1 MKRYQAAVFVIFFA
15 LVAGCG
21 SKPDADSPL
30 AFAPATTPYVF
41 ANLKPLP
48 KSVSESWFAQ
58 LAPLNDAYGQWLA
71 ELRADPNAGPGDLRA
86 LLPLLE
92 LLEGRLSY
100 AGLEAMGFRHDGLVA
115 FYGVDLVPV
124 LRMELGSTQKFRAL
138 VADFEQRRGAALE
151 TGKVEGQEYWRL
163 SGKHSGA
170 HGLILAIIGDHLV
183 VTLDMG
189 AQGPPLARLLGLQR
203 PPSTLL
209 DSGELASINEDHG
222 LMPYGTFLLDT
233 RRLAGAL
240 SGGEIPAM
248 GSPSTACQSELA
260 DLAGAMPQI
269 LGGYEKIDAKSARM
283 KGVAVLRDD
292 LATALQAIPAPV
304 PGLGGNDLS
313 RFEMGLGM
321 HLDKLADFLQARSAA
336 LASAPYRCE
345 WLASLNAGGSA
356 QQLGP
361 LYMAAGFVTGVRM
374 TLSDV
379 RWAGETPESVS
390 GALVVSSPNPA
401 GLVGMA
407 QGFLPQL
414 ASMQLRPGGEPQR
427 LDLGPMAALVP
438 GQSAPYIAM
447 SDQGLGLAVGDDA
460 PRQLQARLAA
470 TPGKESPLFLLAYDG
485 ALYAQLMQAANTAL
499 SGLGGGPGNAADK
512 LLAQWFLG
520 IDRLE
525 FQVLATA
532 RGVEFREHISIK

>member
-1 MKRYQAAVFVIFFA
+1 MKHYQATVVALVIA
-15 LVAGCG
+15 LVAGC
-21 SKPDADSPL
+21 SKKPDADSPL

-58 LAPLNDAYGQWLA
+58 FAPLNDAYGQWLA
-71 ELRADPNAGPGDLRA
+71 DLRA
-86 LLPLLE
+86 HPNRAPEEVRTLLPLLE

-100 AGLEAMGFRHDGLVA
+100 AGMEEMGFRHDGLAA

-138 VADFEQRRGAALE
+138 VADFEQRRGKTLE
-151 TGKVEGQEYWRL
+151 TGKVEDQEYWRL
-163 SGKHSGA
+163 GGDSGES
-170 HGLILAIIGDHLV
+170 GLILAIIGDHLV
-183 VTLDMG
+183 ATLDVG
-189 AQGPPLARLLGLQR
+189 AEGPPLARLLGLQR

-209 DSGELASINEDHG
+209 DSDELAAINDDHG
-222 LMPYGTFLLDT
+222 LTPYGTFLLDT

-240 SGGEIPAM
+240 SGGEVPAM
-248 GSPSTACQSELA
+248 GLPSPTCQTELA
-260 DLAGAMPQI
+260 GLAEAMPQI
-269 LGGYEKIDAKSARM
+269 LGGYEKIESKSMRM
-283 KGVAVLRDD
+283 KSVAVLRDD

-304 PGLGGNDLS
+304 PGLGGNDRS
-313 RFEMGLGM
+313 PFELGLGM
-321 HLDKLADFLQARSAA
+321 HLDKLADFLQTRSGA
-336 LASAPYRCE
+336 LTETPYRCE
-345 WLASLNAGGSA
+345 WLTSLNAGGNA
-356 QQLGP
+356 QQLAP
-361 LYMAAGFVTGVRM
+361 LYMAAGFVTGMRM

-379 RWAGETPESVS
+379 RWAGQMPESVS
-390 GALVVSSPNPA
+390 GALVAASPNPT

-414 ASMQLRPGGEPQR
+414 ASLQLRPGGEPQQ

-447 SDQGLGLAVGDDA
+447 SEQGLGVAVGDDA
-460 PRQLQARLAA
+460 SRQLQARLAA
-470 TPGKESPLFLLAYDG
+470 APGKESPLFLLAYDG

-499 SGLGGGPGNAADK
+499 AGLGGGQSSAADE

-525 FQVLATA
+525 FQVLATE
-532 RGVEFREHISIK
+532 RGVEFRQHLTLK